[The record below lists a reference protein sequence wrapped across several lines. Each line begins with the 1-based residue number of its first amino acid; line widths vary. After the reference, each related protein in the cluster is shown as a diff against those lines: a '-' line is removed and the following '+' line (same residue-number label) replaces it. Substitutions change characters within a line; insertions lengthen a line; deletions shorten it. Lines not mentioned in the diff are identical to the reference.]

1 MNYNPYTNLISQQI
15 TEAENQKVDTLPSR
29 DVIETEIPQQA
40 VFVPESVEDIEQDD
54 TLDLRKF
61 QVARREDF
69 YHVREPSL
77 TFNNYKIGLNA
88 ACINRLPDVEY
99 VQILVDREGKKIV
112 IRPCTEFETHTFKW
126 YTLSKGKKVPRHV
139 TGKIF
144 FMKICSLMQWN
155 PDYRYKIL
163 GNLIYSNGQYLYVFD
178 LNSPEMYQ
186 RIFKEGEKPKASRT
200 PIFPAEWK
208 DQFGLPYEEH
218 RKSLQVDIFGD
229 YAIYGIKDNTATPVT
244 PVVAQDSPTHSAVSV
259 QQNFSTGGVHP

>member
-1 MNYNPYTNLISQQI
+1 MNFNPYTNLLAQNIENSESEI
-15 TEAENQKVDTLPSR
+15 EEALPSPDEAERTFVQNT
-29 DVIETEIPQQA
+29 
-40 VFVPESVEDIEQDD
+40 VFVPESAEDIEQDD
-54 TLDLRKF
+54 SLDLRKF

-112 IRPCTEFETHTFKW
+112 IRPCTEFEAHTFKW
-126 YTLSKGKKVPRHV
+126 YTFSKGKKVPRHV

-144 FMKICSLMQWN
+144 FMKICSLMEWN
-155 PDYRYKIL
+155 PEYRYKIL
-163 GNLIYSNGQYLYVFD
+163 GNLIFSNGQYLYVFD

-186 RIFKEGEKPKASRT
+186 RFYKEGEKPKTSRT
-200 PIFPAEWK
+200 PIFPEKWK

-218 RKSLQVDIFGD
+218 RKSLQVDIFDD
-229 YAIYGIKDNTATPVT
+229 YAIYGIKDNTATPVST
-244 PVVAQDSPTHSAVSV
+244 VVSQESSLNPAQVSPSY
-259 QQNFSTGGVHP
+259 QPTGGVHL

>member
-1 MNYNPYTNLISQQI
+1 MNFNPYTNLISQQF
-15 TEAENQKVDTLPSR
+15 ADSENEKADALPSHDEPER
-29 DVIETEIPQQA
+29 EILA
-40 VFVPESVEDIEQDD
+40 STTFVPESIEDIEQDD
-54 TLDLRKF
+54 SLDLRKF

-69 YHVREPSL
+69 YHIREPSL

-126 YTLSKGKKVPRHV
+126 YTFSKGKKVPRHV

-144 FMKICSLMQWN
+144 FMKICSLMHWN

-186 RIFKEGEKPKASRT
+186 RIFKEGEKPKTSRT

-229 YAIYGIKDNTATPVT
+229 YAIYGIKDNTATPVS
-244 PVVAQDSPTHSAVSV
+244 PVPAQDVPMQASNTSETNHA
-259 QQNFSTGGVHP
+259 TGGATL